1 MKRLPCSYVSQYRC
15 SFWQLFYIACYS
27 QLFYKM
33 DTIKILKKLV
43 DKLEDLKDRPSD
55 AFMNGYNN
63 GLNQAILLLEEKIK
77 QIEAVDE

>member
-1 MKRLPCSYVSQYRC
+1 
-15 SFWQLFYIACYS
+15 
-27 QLFYKM
+27 M

-55 AFMNGYNN
+55 AFMSGYNG

>member
-1 MKRLPCSYVSQYRC
+1 MKLLLCKECQDIVRLIDVKRTCKCGKVGN
-15 SFWQLFYIACYS
+15 
-27 QLFYKM
+27 
-33 DTIKILKKLV
+33 TIKILKKLI